1 MRVQAMRHHP
11 RQVMLLGIVL
21 VLALAAAGSLTAY
34 YGMSRTVTL
43 SVDGHPRQVRTFAD
57 SVGGVLASQGIKPG
71 VHDDV
76 VPSVGTQ
83 VSDGTRI
90 AVRLGRPLKL
100 SIDGVTQT
108 TWTTATTVAAALD
121 QLGVRA
127 ADAALSV
134 SRSATIDRAG
144 IALSMVTPKLATVQV
159 AQGRAVRHDVAAA
172 TVAEYLR
179 SVHANVDG
187 NDLVRP
193 SRGSIVRDGTHIVVT
208 KIGIRTKHVPRE
220 TIAAPV
226 VQQKDASMMSGQ
238 SRTVRQGHAGL
249 RDVTYRI
256 KFRNGQVV
264 SRSVVRQQVLRAA
277 TPTIVAVGTK
287 SGSVSDGGVWDAIAA
302 CESGGNWA
310 ANTGNGYY
318 GGLQFNLGTWHAYGG
333 SGRPDQA
340 SREQQIAVAERVR
353 NASGGYGAWPV
364 CGSRR

>member
-11 RQVMLLGIVL
+11 RQVLLLGIVL

-43 SVDGHPRQVRTFAD
+43 SVDGHQRQVRTFSD
-57 SVGGVLASQGIKPG
+57 DVGGVLASQGIKPT

-76 VPSVGTQ
+76 VPSAGTQ
-83 VSDGTRI
+83 LSNGTRI

-100 SIDGVTQT
+100 SIDGVTRT
-108 TWTTATTVAAALD
+108 TWTTATTVASALD
-121 QLGVRA
+121 QLGLRS

-144 IALSMVTPKLATVQV
+144 ITLSMVTPKLATVQV
-159 AQGRAVRHDVAAA
+159 AQGRAVKHDVAAA
-172 TVAEYLR
+172 TVAGYLR
-179 SVHANVDG
+179 SVGANVDS

-208 KIGIRTKHVPRE
+208 KIGIRTKRVPRE
-220 TIAAPV
+220 AVPAPV
-226 VQQKDASMMSGQ
+226 TQQKDGSMMSGE
-238 SRTVRQGHAGL
+238 SRTVRQGHDGL

-256 KFRNGQVV
+256 RFRNGQVV
-264 SRSVVRQQVLRAA
+264 GRSVVRQRVLRVA
-277 TPTIVAVGTK
+277 TPTVVAIGTK
-287 SGSVSDGGVWDAIAA
+287 TISDGGIWDAIAA
-302 CESGGNWA
+302 CESGGNWH